1 MPLLNLLSAELAY
14 GLTPLLDQAACALE
28 EGDRVGLIGRNG
40 TGKSTLLNVFAGRS
54 VLDDGEVQRRDG
66 LRIVTV
72 EQEPELPPA
81 DTLFESLRQRGG
93 LEDVDDERQ
102 RWRGEARLVEF
113 ASRFGLDGTIDP
125 SLASGGER
133 KRAALALALSL
144 EPDLLLLDE
153 PTNHLRSLVPRP
165 GGDTHP

>member
-54 VLDDGEVQRRDG
+54 ALDDGEVQRRDG

-93 LEDVDDERQ
+93 LEAVDDERAQ
-102 RWRGEARLVEF
+102 RRGEEGVVGISTHL
-113 ASRFGLDGTIDP
+113 GQDG
-125 SLASGGER
+125 
-133 KRAALALALSL
+133 
-144 EPDLLLLDE
+144 
-153 PTNHLRSLVPRP
+153 PR
-165 GGDTHP
+165 

>member
-1 MPLLNLLSAELAY
+1 MTLLSLLSAELAY
-14 GLTPLLDQAACALE
+14 GLTPLLDQASCALE

-93 LEDVDDERQ
+93 LEDADDERQ
-102 RWRGEARLVEF
+102 RWPGEARLARV
-113 ASRFGLDGTIDP
+113 ALGVGGAGTIDTP
-125 SLASGGER
+125 LGSCGAWQ
-133 KRAALALALSL
+133 RAATAPPLQVY
-144 EPDLLLLDE
+144 P
-153 PTNHLRSLVPRP
+153 
-165 GGDTHP
+165 

>member
-1 MPLLNLLSAELAY
+1 MTLLSLLSAELAY
-14 GLTPLLDQAACALE
+14 GLTPLLDQASCALE

-54 VLDDGEVQRRDG
+54 ALDDGEVQRRDG

-93 LEDVDDERQ
+93 LEAVDDERA
-102 RWRGEARLVEF
+102 RWRG
-113 ASRFGLDGTIDP
+113 
-125 SLASGGER
+125 GGG
-133 KRAALALALSL
+133 AGG
-144 EPDLLLLDE
+144 
-153 PTNHLRSLVPRP
+153 VPPPFRV
-165 GGDTHP
+165 

>member
-1 MPLLNLLSAELAY
+1 MTLLSLLSAELAY

-54 VLDDGEVQRRDG
+54 ALDDGEVQRRDG

-81 DTLFESLRQRGG
+81 DTLFEALRQRGG
-93 LEDVDDERQ
+93 LEQISDERR
-102 RWRGEARLVEF
+102 RWRAESRLVEV
-113 ASRFGLDGTIDP
+113 ASPLGLDRTIDP
-125 SLASGGER
+125 ARASGGER
-133 KRAALALALSL
+133 QRAALALALSRQA
-144 EPDLLLLDE
+144 ETLL
-153 PTNHLRSLVPRP
+153 
-165 GGDTHP
+165 